1 MELEYRKIGDYFVP
15 NIELS
20 SNNKRVNLGKYGRM
34 REHYLKEYK
43 HGLFDYLVMTET
55 LSSHLAS
62 IEEEANDYEELL
74 MKQIAEQENVDE
86 KLKETNQLEWVQ
98 KMNNINKNNIYN
110 SQANRKNILK
120 QRYENESYNAI
131 NFADFYSN

>member
-34 REHYLKEYK
+34 REHYLKEHK

-98 KMNNINKNNIYN
+98 KMNNIKNRVQEIVINELIY
-110 SQANRKNILK
+110 
-120 QRYENESYNAI
+120 
-131 NFADFYSN
+131 D